1 MFQVDALFDDLLNR
15 DILGH
20 VAAYISVFE
29 WQKRGLPH
37 VHMLL
42 TMAENSKPR
51 TSEDIDKIVQ
61 AEIPNPDNEPE
72 LHRIVTT
79 AMMHRPCGAQ
89 NPHSPCMVDGHCSKR
104 YPKDFHPSTTL
115 NVDGYPGYR
124 RRDDGRYVEYGTQHL
139 DNRRVVPYNK
149 WLLLRYNAHMN
160 VEICGFIEAVKYLF
174 KYVYKGHDRAALNII
189 QNVRGD
195 GNVVDE
201 IREHLDARYVCVP
214 EAIHH
219 ILGFKLEKKSDTVY
233 RLAVHLEGF
242 QTIYFRASVTTQQL
256 ESSSQTDTTL
266 TAWFKINQKSK
277 DIAESGNIPSTF
289 VDSRQFF
296 YMDMPTHFT
305 FVKKDGWKVRGR
317 GTRQIGRMYTVPPYE
332 TERYALRI
340 LLLNIKGATSFEDL
354 RTVLDENNVP
364 VVYATYVEAAKAQ
377 GLLNDDSEYLKSL
390 KEWAGCSVP
399 AALRSMFVAI
409 ILFNEVHDLNAL
421 WDAVKWDLSE
431 DFRHA
436 GAGKEEAEAL
446 AYFDIESRLQ
456 RYLLSFFQK

>member
-29 WQKRGLPH
+29 RQKRGLPH

-201 IREHLDARYVCVP
+201 IREHLDARYVCAP

-233 RLAVHLEGF
+233 
-242 QTIYFRASVTTQQL
+242 
-256 ESSSQTDTTL
+256 
-266 TAWFKINQKSK
+266 
-277 DIAESGNIPSTF
+277 
-289 VDSRQFF
+289 
-296 YMDMPTHFT
+296 
-305 FVKKDGWKVRGR
+305 
-317 GTRQIGRMYTVPPYE
+317 
-332 TERYALRI
+332 
-340 LLLNIKGATSFEDL
+340 
-354 RTVLDENNVP
+354 
-364 VVYATYVEAAKAQ
+364 
-377 GLLNDDSEYLKSL
+377 
-390 KEWAGCSVP
+390 
-399 AALRSMFVAI
+399 
-409 ILFNEVHDLNAL
+409 
-421 WDAVKWDLSE
+421 
-431 DFRHA
+431 
-436 GAGKEEAEAL
+436 
-446 AYFDIESRLQ
+446 
-456 RYLLSFFQK
+456 